1 MRKIMEPI
9 WAWLLR
15 AAPTYALQYA
25 LNGRAGVNARLLLP
39 GEALDLRV
47 EGVCWVTVNED

>member
-9 WAWLLR
+9 WARLLR
-15 AAPTYALQYA
+15 VVPTYALQYA
-25 LNGRAGVNARLLLP
+25 LNGRPGVKARFLLP
-39 GEALDLRV
+39 GETLDLRV